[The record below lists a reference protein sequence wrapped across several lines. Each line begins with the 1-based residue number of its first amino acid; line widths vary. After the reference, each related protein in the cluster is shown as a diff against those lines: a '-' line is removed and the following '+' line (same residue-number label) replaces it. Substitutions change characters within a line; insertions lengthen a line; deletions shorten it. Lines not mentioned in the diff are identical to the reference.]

1 MAEKNETDFILN
13 YMSEVEAVAEEILT
27 SKQHMIELDKK
38 RQKSREAIRFVHDH
52 FGSLRRSVL
61 LLSAF
66 LLLFQFFFYI
76 MSINLYHL
84 IFKDLSLQSPYIVQV
99 LCPFSIRLSIQYN
112 LSRVF
117 FPVAQ
122 SVLHFTHRE
131 PFGKVCA
138 VTLKQVSKSMI
149 EVIAELHVSN
159 FFLSGPYILTPK
171 PNSLIF
177 LPQRDFNRVKC
188 VETLNKI
195 SRSNSAI
202 KSEHCQTCLDHIFS
216 SHNSIL
222 VILHQKIACW

>member
-38 RQKSREAIRFVHDH
+38 RQKSREAIRFVHDY

-76 MSINLYHL
+76 MSINLYHYLRTFLCSHL
-84 IFKDLSLQSPYIVQV
+84 IQSVRFSVHSPSVC
-99 LCPFSIRLSIQYN
+99 LFNTTCPGF
-112 LSRVF
+112 F

-149 EVIAELHVSN
+149 EVKAELHVSN
-159 FFLSGPYILTPK
+159 YSLSGPYILTPK

-188 VETLNKI
+188 IETLNKI
-195 SRSNSAI
+195 SRS
-202 KSEHCQTCLDHIFS
+202 KFS
-216 SHNSIL
+216 DQVRALSNLFGPYIL
-222 VILHQKIACW
+222 FP